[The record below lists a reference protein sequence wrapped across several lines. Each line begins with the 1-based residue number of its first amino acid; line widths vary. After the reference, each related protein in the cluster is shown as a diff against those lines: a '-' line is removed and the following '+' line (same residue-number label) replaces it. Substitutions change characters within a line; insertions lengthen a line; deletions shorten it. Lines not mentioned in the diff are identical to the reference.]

1 MAKIQVTLVSGAS
14 VDVETTEKIA
24 DDMVASFARYVAGKR
39 TLEKRTILT
48 PSQSIYV
55 DFSKAAVVRRV
66 N

>member
-39 TLEKRTILT
+39 VPEKRTILT
-48 PSQSIYV
+48 PSQSVYV